1 MKILSKHSRWL
12 VPVLAILL
20 GVLLGP
26 KLLASWPQT
35 PSGAIEAALNDC
47 ASQTTY
53 VNHSNMS
60 EGEKAVYLADQMQ
73 SLNLS
78 DCPPDFQ
85 QAFAE
90 HILAWRQGAPIFENN
105 TSLFLQI
112 VSTASEVY
120 GDPTLVSQTRLKA
133 YYASQRIN
141 DTYKALVAIAT
152 QHGAR
157 VPVSVVIG
165 RANG

>member
-1 MKILSKHSRWL
+1 MKNFYKHSVWL

-20 GVLLGP
+20 AILLGP
-26 KLLASWPQT
+26 KLLACWPQT
-35 PSGAIEAALNDC
+35 PSGAIEEALNAC
-47 ASQTTY
+47 ASQTAS
-53 VNHSNMS
+53 VNHSHLS
-60 EGEKAVYLADQMQ
+60 ESEKAVYLADQMQ

-78 DCPPDFQ
+78 NCPPDFQ
-85 QAFAE
+85 EAFAE
-90 HILAWRQGAPIFENN
+90 HILAWRQAAPIFENN
-105 TSLFLQI
+105 TPLFLQI
-112 VSTASEVY
+112 ASTASEVY

-157 VPVSVVIG
+157 VPVSVVK
-165 RANG
+165 A